1 MNPAKPILYR
11 PSAEA
16 LLAAFRASGKRH
28 LIITG
33 TRGSGKTTLLQN
45 FLRLQYPE
53 REDSINCPF
62 PFDLPGFTS
71 WAVRS
76 GEWDGFS
83 ETGSSVVRTN
93 DAWISCKDKPYNS
106 PEKNTTSACA
116 YNHASISCK
125 GRSDESS
132 KTDSSSSCED
142 RSPASC
148 GSAYAKVPSC
158 IRLYDHCSRQSAVI
172 GLPVQDCEIITHAP
186 NSPYPMRGGKRMRA
200 VPDGFL
206 TVGLEALQNALR
218 STSAVAVLDEIGYLE
233 ESVPAFCDAIRKLF
247 EKKNV
252 VAVLRSQTARPA
264 GYAGTPASDPPDSH
278 TDASDSSATLTGLLR
293 SRDDVF
299 VLDLSAPL
307 PHIGAVVM
315 ASGEGRRFRARLSG
329 IHTDISELAD
339 CADPAFSGRLTG
351 IHADVPALTDC
362 ADSAF
367 SGKLSGI
374 HADVPAL
381 TDCAGPAF
389 SGNAAGR
396 TAIAPQQSHEKCN
409 ARFLSAGYKLLADFH
424 GEPLLAPVLRTASMP
439 LIRSRIAVTR
449 SSDVRYLCQTFDFPC
464 ILHDQPLLSD
474 TICIGLLHLCGISET
489 STQQKHLSLH
499 SISENAL
506 QQPDISVTIL
516 PLYCA
521 TPETP
526 TQQHNIPEIDLP
538 PHRDIPDACLF
549 LQGDQPLVSPVS
561 IEALILAFA
570 SDPQKIYRLAAHG
583 TPGSPVLFPRTFFQ
597 ELLQLPPDRGGNV
610 VIRRHPEAV
619 RLIEAQDARE
629 LLDADTPEDLRAL
642 ALR

>member
-33 TRGSGKTTLLQN
+33 ARGSGKTTLLQN

-53 REDSINCPF
+53 RENDINCPF

-83 ETGSSVVRTN
+83 ET
-93 DAWISCKDKPYNS
+93 D
-106 PEKNTTSACA
+106 SA
-116 YNHASISCK
+116 
-125 GRSDESS
+125 
-132 KTDSSSSCED
+132 
-142 RSPASC
+142 ASC
-148 GSAYAKVPSC
+148 GGAYTKIPSS

-172 GLPVQDCEIITHAP
+172 GLPAQDREIITHAP
-186 NSPYPMRGGKRMRA
+186 NSPYPRRSGKRMRA

-252 VAVLRSQTARPA
+252 VAVLRSQAACSPGCT
-264 GYAGTPASDPPDSH
+264 GTPASNLPDSH
-278 TDASDSSATLTGLLR
+278 AGASDSSATLTGLLR

-307 PHIGAVVM
+307 PHIGTVVM
-315 ASGEGRRFRARLSG
+315 ASGEGRRFRA
-329 IHTDISELAD
+329 
-339 CADPAFSGRLTG
+339 
-351 IHADVPALTDC
+351 
-362 ADSAF
+362 
-367 SGKLSGI
+367 KLSGI
-374 HADVPAL
+374 HADVSEP

-389 SGNAAGR
+389 SGKAAGR
-396 TAIAPQQSHEKCN
+396 TAIAPQQNRENYH
-409 ARFLSAGYKLLADFH
+409 ARSTSAGYKLLADFH

-439 LIRSRIAVTR
+439 LFRSRIAVTR
-449 SSDVRYLCQTFDFPC
+449 SSDVRDLCQTFDFPC

-474 TICIGLLHLCGISET
+474 TIRIGLLHLCGISEI
-489 STQQKHLSLH
+489 STQQKHLPLH

-506 QQPDISVTIL
+506 QQPDISVTSL

-526 TQQHNIPEIDLP
+526 TQQHNIPGIDLPLHHATPETPTQQHNIPGIDLP

-549 LQGDQPLVSPVS
+549 LQGDQPLISPVS

-570 SDPQKIYRLAAHG
+570 SDPQKIYRLASHG

-610 VIRRHPEAV
+610 IIRRHPEAV

>member
-33 TRGSGKTTLLQN
+33 ARGSGKTTLLQN

-53 REDSINCPF
+53 RENGINCPF

-71 WAVRS
+71 WA
-76 GEWDGFS
+76 
-83 ETGSSVVRTN
+83 VRTN

-106 PEKNTTSACA
+106 PEKNTTSAYA

-142 RSPASC
+142 RSPAPC
-148 GSAYAKVPSC
+148 GGAYAKIPSS

-172 GLPVQDCEIITHAP
+172 GLPAQACEIITYTP
-186 NSPYPMRGGKRMRA
+186 NSPYPMRSGKRMRA

-206 TVGLEALQNALR
+206 TVGLGALQNALH

-233 ESVPAFCDAIRKLF
+233 ESVPAFCDAIQRLF
-247 EKKNV
+247 ERKNV
-252 VAVLRSQTARPA
+252 VAVLRSQAARPA
-264 GYAGTPASDPPDSH
+264 GCTGTPASDLPDLNAG
-278 TDASDSSATLTGLLR
+278 ASDSSATLTGLLR

-329 IHTDISELAD
+329 IHADVSELA
-339 CADPAFSGRLTG
+339 
-351 IHADVPALTDC
+351 
-362 ADSAF
+362 
-367 SGKLSGI
+367 
-374 HADVPAL
+374 
-381 TDCAGPAF
+381 DCAGPAF
-389 SGNAAGR
+389 SGNATGR

-449 SSDVRYLCQTFDFPC
+449 SSNVRDLCQTFNFPC

-474 TICIGLLHLCGISET
+474 TIRIGLLHLCGISET

-506 QQPDISVTIL
+506 QQPDISVTSL
-516 PLYCA
+516 PLYFA

-526 TQQHNIPEIDLP
+526 TQQHNIPGIDLP